1 MPEDHTV
8 SELAVEPAKFVVATS
23 TVDESR
29 PAVNDIAEL
38 VMEAV
43 TELTRKEEESTGE
56 HIGIYSLTVNSM
68 LFRIAQIN
76 CFVCHICYRI
86 KQ

>member
-38 VMEAV
+38 VMEAM

-56 HIGIYSLTVNSM
+56 HI
-68 LFRIAQIN
+68 
-76 CFVCHICYRI
+76 
-86 KQ
+86 

>member
-1 MPEDHTV
+1 LPEDHTV

-38 VMEAV
+38 VIVAV
-43 TELTRKEEESTGE
+43 AELKREEEESIGE

-68 LFRIAQIN
+68 LFRISQIN
-76 CFVCHICYRI
+76 CFVLSYILPN
-86 KQ
+86 